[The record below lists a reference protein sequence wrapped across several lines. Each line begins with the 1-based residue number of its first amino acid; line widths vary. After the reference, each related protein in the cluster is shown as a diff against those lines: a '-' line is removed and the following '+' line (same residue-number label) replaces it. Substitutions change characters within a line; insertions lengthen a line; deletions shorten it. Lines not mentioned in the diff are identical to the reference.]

1 MLFSDWKTERQAE
14 NGTGWE
20 YPSEIGQWM
29 AGKDRTGSGRNRMG
43 YSGNFGGIR
52 VRIDLWICWG
62 GRHGSF
68 RSWIMGIFW
77 GWD

>member
-52 VRIDLWICWG
+52 VRIDL
-62 GRHGSF
+62 
-68 RSWIMGIFW
+68 
-77 GWD
+77 